1 MSPRERLGSKRVFNP
16 RTVNLMGLKNVVNL
30 VASDQSVGRLGVQTA
45 KHVFPTGIDH
55 EESSIVLPVSRGS
68 DMLPARGENAVS
80 LSMDSGGA
88 SAISM
93 PAGQCGG
100 RATVTNAFVP
110 RAPVSESIEN
120 WRRELESDF
129 NRTFVLNGLEFGFM
143 IVDRP
148 CNMKDIVS
156 KNYRSV
162 LLDDRVKVEKQL

>member
-1 MSPRERLGSKRVFNP
+1 MALPREHLDSKRVFSQ
-16 RTVNLMGLKNVVNL
+16 RTVNLTGLRNVGNL
-30 VASDQSVGRLGVQTA
+30 VASDQSVGRLGVQTTNL
-45 KHVFPTGIDH
+45 VFSTGIVH

-68 DMLPARGENAVS
+68 DMLSARGENADP
-80 LSMDSGGA
+80 LSMDTGGA

-148 CNMKDIVS
+148 
-156 KNYRSV
+156 
-162 LLDDRVKVEKQL
+162 